1 MLAAVVLLLPLLAG
15 IAVAGAVALYLS
27 EPGPPHDT
35 SRHTSWE
42 DRS

>member
-1 MLAAVVLLLPLLAG
+1 MLGALILLLPLLAL
-15 IAVAGAVALYLS
+15 VALGGAVALYLS
-27 EPGPPHDT
+27 EDGQVHDT